1 MTKHKKSTGGFAL
14 IEILVVV
21 AIIGVLVAIAI
32 PLFMQYMDRNH
43 AAECLAQ
50 RTDVDK
56 AIATFL
62 GKNPQTP
69 LSGLSQL
76 AMKSPGHAFDC
87 PYGGTYTLVQ
97 PEVTGEKYPRV
108 ACSLHY
114 WPPKTIAAATDSTQV
129 GGWDMNEG
137 RGTTIG
143 GGMNQGEI
151 QGAQWVAG
159 KSGSALKFDEIGAS
173 AGLSDYVKIKDCSAL
188 QLKDRGTLEAWIIME
203 QFRPYAGII
212 HKGNKKDFSDES
224 YSLQFWNDG
233 TMVLG
238 LVANPLPYQPV
249 MLYSKTKF
257 RSNQW
262 YHVVGT
268 WDSTGMKI
276 YVNGQLDNSSTNAV
290 ALKNTTGDLQIGAQL
305 DQIFNPAYKNFGFA
319 GTIDEV
325 AIYNRALT
333 AQEIQRIYNPAKP

>member
-1 MTKHKKSTGGFAL
+1 
-14 IEILVVV
+14 
-21 AIIGVLVAIAI
+21 
-32 PLFMQYMDRNH
+32 
-43 AAECLAQ
+43 
-50 RTDVDK
+50 
-56 AIATFL
+56 
-62 GKNPQTP
+62 
-69 LSGLSQL
+69 
-76 AMKSPGHAFDC
+76 
-87 PYGGTYTLVQ
+87 
-97 PEVTGEKYPRV
+97 
-108 ACSLHY
+108 
-114 WPPKTIAAATDSTQV
+114 
-129 GGWDMNEG
+129 MNEG
-137 RGTTIG
+137 KGTTIG
-143 GGMNQGEI
+143 GGLNLGEI

-276 YVNGQLDNSSTNAV
+276 YVNGQLDNSSTNTV

-333 AQEIQRIYNPAKP
+333 AQEIQNHYNPAKQ